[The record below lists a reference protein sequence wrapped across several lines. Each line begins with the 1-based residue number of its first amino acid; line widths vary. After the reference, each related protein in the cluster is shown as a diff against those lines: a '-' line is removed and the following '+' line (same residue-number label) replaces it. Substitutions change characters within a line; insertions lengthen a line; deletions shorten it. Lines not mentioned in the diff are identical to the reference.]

1 MSSAEKH
8 ARYMRIAIDLARSEL
23 GRKEGR
29 PFGAVIVR
37 DEEILGAGCNR
48 AVLDSDPTAHA
59 EIVAIRDA
67 CRKLQSHRLEGSVV
81 YSSCEPCPMCLS
93 AMYWAG
99 IKELYFGC
107 SSQIAEQYGFG
118 DRALYRELYMPGES
132 RQLKSVQLLEH
143 EALRAFEAWTVA
155 GGTTSMV
162 ADWK

>member
-1 MSSAEKH
+1 MSSAGNHE
-8 ARYMRIAIDLARSEL
+8 RYMRIAIDLACSEL

-29 PFGAVIVR
+29 PFGAVIVKG
-37 DEEILGAGCNR
+37 EEVLGSGCNR

-59 EIVAIRDA
+59 EIVAIREA
-67 CRKLQSHRLEGSVV
+67 CRNLQSYRLDGSVM

-118 DRALYRELYMPGES
+118 DRALYRELSMPGES
-132 RQLKSVQLLEH
+132 RQLKSVQLLQH
-143 EALRAFEAWTVA
+143 EALRAFEAWTTA
-155 GGTTSMV
+155 GGTVSTV
-162 ADWK
+162 ADWQ

>member
-1 MSSAEKH
+1 MSSDGNHE
-8 ARYMRIAIDLARSEL
+8 YMRIAIDLACSEL

-37 DEEILGAGCNR
+37 GAEILSSGCNR

-67 CRKLQSHRLEGSVV
+67 CRKVQSHRLDGSVM

-93 AMYWAG
+93 ALYWAG

-107 SSQIAEQYGFG
+107 SSQTAEQYGFG
-118 DRALYRELYMPGES
+118 DRSLYRELCTPSES
-132 RQLKSVQLLEH
+132 RQLKSVRLLEH
-143 EALRAFEAWTVA
+143 EALRAFEQWTTA
-155 GGTTSMV
+155 GGTASIV

>member
-1 MSSAEKH
+1 MPSAGNHE
-8 ARYMRIAIDLARSEL
+8 RYMRIAIDLACSEL
-23 GRKEGR
+23 GRKEAR
-29 PFGAVIVR
+29 PFGAVIVKGGQ
-37 DEEILGAGCNR
+37 ILGSGCNR

-67 CRKLQSHRLEGSVV
+67 CGKLQSHRLDGSVM

-107 SSQIAEQYGFG
+107 SSQVAEQYGFG
-118 DRALYRELYMPGES
+118 DRALYRELYTPGES

-143 EALRAFEAWTVA
+143 EALRAFEEWTAA
-155 GGTTSMV
+155 GGTASTV

>member
-1 MSSAEKH
+1 MSSAGDH
-8 ARYMRIAIDLARSEL
+8 QRYMRIAIDLACSEI

-29 PFGAVIVR
+29 PFGAVIVKG
-37 DEEILGAGCNR
+37 EEILGSGCNR

-59 EIVAIRDA
+59 EIVAIRGA
-67 CRKLQSHRLEGSVV
+67 CRKLQSHRLDGSVL

-107 SSQIAEQYGFG
+107 SAQMAEQYGFG
-118 DRALYRELYMPGES
+118 DRALYRELDAPSEA

-143 EALRAFEAWTVA
+143 EALRAFEEWGAA
-155 GGTTSMV
+155 GGTASIV

>member
-1 MSSAEKH
+1 
-8 ARYMRIAIDLARSEL
+8 
-23 GRKEGR
+23 
-29 PFGAVIVR
+29 V
-37 DEEILGAGCNR
+37 LGAGCNR

-67 CRKLQSHRLEGSVV
+67 CRKLQSHRLDGSAM

-107 SSQIAEQYGFG
+107 SSQMAEQYGFG
-118 DRALYRELYMPGES
+118 DRALYRELYAPSES

-143 EALRAFEAWTVA
+143 EALRAFEKWTTA
-155 GGTTSMV
+155 GGTASIV

>member
-1 MSSAEKH
+1 
-8 ARYMRIAIDLARSEL
+8 MRVAIELARSEL

-29 PFGAVIVR
+29 PFGGVIVR
-37 DEEILGAGCNR
+37 GEEILGAGCNR

-67 CRKLQSHRLEGSVV
+67 CRKHQSHRLEGSVM

-107 SSQIAEQYGFG
+107 SSQMAEQYGFG
-118 DRALYRELYMPGES
+118 DRALYRELYTPSQS
-132 RQLKSVQLLEH
+132 RQHKSVQLLEH
-143 EALRAFEAWTVA
+143 DALGAFEEWTMA
-155 GGTTSMV
+155 GGTASIV

>member
-1 MSSAEKH
+1 MSSAENH
-8 ARYMRIAIDLARSEL
+8 ESYMRMAIGLACSEL

-37 DEEILGAGCNR
+37 GAEVLGSGCNR

-67 CRKLQSHRLEGSVV
+67 CRKLQSHRLDGSVL
-81 YSSCEPCPMCLS
+81 YSSSEPCPMCLS

-99 IKELYFGC
+99 IKQLYFGC
-107 SSQIAEQYGFG
+107 SSQTAEQYGFG
-118 DRALYRELYMPGES
+118 DRLLYRELCMPSES

-143 EALRAFEAWTVA
+143 EALRAFEQWTTA
-155 GGTTSMV
+155 GGTASIV
-162 ADWK
+162 SDWK

>member
-1 MSSAEKH
+1 MSSVGNHES
-8 ARYMRIAIDLARSEL
+8 YMKIAIDLACSEL
-23 GRKEGR
+23 DQKEGR

-37 DEEILGAGCNR
+37 GTEILGSGCNR

-67 CRKLQSHRLEGSVV
+67 CRKLQSHRLDGSVM

-107 SSQIAEQYGFG
+107 SSQTAEQYGFG
-118 DRALYRELYMPGES
+118 DHALYRELCMASQS

-143 EALRAFEAWTVA
+143 EALRAFDEWTRA
-155 GGTTSMV
+155 GGAASIV

>member
-1 MSSAEKH
+1 
-8 ARYMRIAIDLARSEL
+8 MRIAIGLARSEL

-29 PFGAVIVR
+29 PFGAVIVQR
-37 DEEILGAGCNR
+37 EEILGSGCNR

-67 CRKLQSHRLEGSVV
+67 CRKLQSHRLDGSVM

-118 DRALYRELYMPGES
+118 DRALYRELYTPSEA
-132 RQLKSVQLLEH
+132 RQLKAVQLLEH
-143 EALRAFEAWTVA
+143 EALRAFEEWTTA
-155 GGTTSMV
+155 GGTPSIV
-162 ADWK
+162 ANWK